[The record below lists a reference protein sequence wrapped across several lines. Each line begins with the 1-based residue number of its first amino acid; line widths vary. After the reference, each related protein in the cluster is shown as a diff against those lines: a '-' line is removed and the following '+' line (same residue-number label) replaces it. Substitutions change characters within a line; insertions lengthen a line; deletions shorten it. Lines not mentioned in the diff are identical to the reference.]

1 MLAALVFLIIVT
13 FISNATS
20 IVVGVGCC
28 CVPAYF
34 TFLMLESGSTKN
46 LKKYLIYWI
55 FYAVFET
62 LALLLVYLIPSTL
75 YVLMRVGTT
84 VALLHP
90 ESALAEK
97 VYEAMVLPLLKK
109 YEDDIDKNIDNA
121 LEQGKKGLRKGK
133 EILQKEIFND

>member
-1 MLAALVFLIIVT
+1 
-13 FISNATS
+13 
-20 IVVGVGCC
+20 
-28 CVPAYF
+28 
-34 TFLMLESGSTKN
+34 MLESGSTKN